1 MYVNVIMINYDC
13 EPVTLLKV
21 RGNTQLRGTVTVV
34 DESSRSNLQV
44 VVDSTY
50 KKIRLSLYFK

>member
-50 KKIRLSLYFK
+50 